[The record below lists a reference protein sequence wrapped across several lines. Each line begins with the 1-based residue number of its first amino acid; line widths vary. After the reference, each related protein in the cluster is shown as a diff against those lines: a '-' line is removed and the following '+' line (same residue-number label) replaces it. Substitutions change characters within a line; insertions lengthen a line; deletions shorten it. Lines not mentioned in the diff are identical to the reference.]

1 MKKIL
6 ILLLLL
12 ISIPLV
18 KAEETE
24 DLTPNAKSAI
34 MIEASTGE
42 ILFQKNKDEKLA
54 PASMTKMMSM
64 LLIMEEIENGN
75 LKWNEMITTSEK
87 ASSMGGS
94 QIFLKVGEKMTVE
107 DLLKGVAIASGNDA
121 VVALAERV
129 SGSEEQ
135 FVKRMNVRAKDLG
148 LKNTNFI
155 NATGLTADNHYSSAY
170 DMSLIA
176 KELVK
181 HEKILEFT
189 STYEDYLRKDTKSPF
204 WLVNTNRLVRF
215 KEGVDGLK
223 TGFTDEAGY
232 CLTATMKKDNM
243 RLITVVM
250 KEENTSKRS
259 ADTTKMLDYGFNIY
273 MVQTILD
280 EKITIEKKKVELGKT
295 LTAEIVPKEN
305 ITILNKKSDDQKN
318 ITYKTNINKII
329 APVKKGD
336 KVGTIDIIEDNNI
349 ISTIDATVKED
360 ISKANILTIYLRNLK
375 EIISGTGSINNPY
388 QLGV

>member
-6 ILLLLL
+6 ILLLLS
-12 ISIPLV
+12 IFIPLV
-18 KAEETE
+18 KAEEVE
-24 DLTPNAKSAI
+24 DLAPNAKSAI

-64 LLIMEEIENGN
+64 LLIMEEIESGN
-75 LKWNEMITTSEK
+75 LKWDEMITASEK

-94 QIFLKVGEKMTVE
+94 QIFLKAGEKMTVE
-107 DLLKGVAIASGNDA
+107 ELLKGVAIASGNDA
-121 VVALAERV
+121 VVALAERI
-129 SGSEEQ
+129 SGSEEA
-135 FVKRMNVRAKDLG
+135 FVKRMNTRAKDLG
-148 LKNTNFI
+148 LKNTNFV
-155 NATGLTADNHYSSAY
+155 NATGLTADNHYSSAN

-259 ADTTKMLDYGFNIY
+259 ADTTKMLDYGFNVY

-280 EKITIEKKKVELGKT
+280 ESTTIEKKKVELGKKMSV
-295 LTAEIVPKEN
+295 EIIPKEN
-305 ITILNKKSDDQKN
+305 ITILNKKSEELKN
-318 ITYKTNINKII
+318 ITYKANIDKIV
-329 APVKKGD
+329 APIKKGD
-336 KVGTIDIIEDNNI
+336 KVGTIDIIENNNI

-375 EIISGTGSINNPY
+375 EIVGCS
-388 QLGV
+388 LKF

>member
-1 MKKIL
+1 MKKKL
-6 ILLLLL
+6 MLLLLF
-12 ISIPLV
+12 IFIPLV
-18 KAEETE
+18 KAEEVE
-24 DLTPNAKSAI
+24 DLAPNAKSAI

-64 LLIMEEIENGN
+64 LLIMEEIESGN
-75 LKWNEMITTSEK
+75 LKWDEMITASEK

-94 QIFLKVGEKMTVE
+94 QIFLKAGEKMTVE
-107 DLLKGVAIASGNDA
+107 ELLKGVAIASGNDA
-121 VVALAERV
+121 VVALAERI
-129 SGSEEQ
+129 SGSEEA
-135 FVKRMNVRAKDLG
+135 FVKRMNTRAKDLG
-148 LKNTNFI
+148 LKNTNFV
-155 NATGLTADNHYSSAY
+155 NATGLTADNHYSSAN

-259 ADTTKMLDYGFNIY
+259 ADTTKMLDYGFNVY
-273 MVQTILD
+273 MVKTILD
-280 EKITIEKKKVELGKT
+280 EKSTIEKKKVELGKKISV
-295 LTAEIVPKEN
+295 EIIPKEN
-305 ITILNKKSDDQKN
+305 ITILNKKSEELKN
-318 ITYKTNINKII
+318 ITYKANIDKIV
-329 APVKKGD
+329 APIKKGD
-336 KVGTIDIIEDNNI
+336 KVGTIDIIENNNI

-375 EIISGTGSINNPY
+375 EIVGCS
-388 QLGV
+388 LKF

>member
-24 DLTPNAKSAI
+24 DLAPNAKSAI

-135 FVKRMNVRAKDLG
+135 FVKRMNTRAQDLG

-280 EKITIEKKKVELGKT
+280 EKTTIEKKKVELGKIIT
-295 LTAEIVPKEN
+295 TEIVPKEN

-375 EIISGTGSINNPY
+375 EIISGNLKI
-388 QLGV
+388 

>member
-24 DLTPNAKSAI
+24 DLAPNAKSAI

-135 FVKRMNVRAKDLG
+135 FVKRMNIRAKDLG

-232 CLTATMKKDNM
+232 CSTATMKKDNM

-280 EKITIEKKKVELGKT
+280 EKTTIEKKKVELGKT
-295 LTAEIVPKEN
+295 LTTEIVPKEN

>member
-24 DLTPNAKSAI
+24 DLAPNAKSAI

-135 FVKRMNVRAKDLG
+135 FVKRMNIRAKDLG

-280 EKITIEKKKVELGKT
+280 EKTTIEKKKVELGKT

-305 ITILNKKSDDQKN
+305 IAFYHGSDECIALIDYYLKN
-318 ITYKTNINKII
+318 DEERKMIAENSRRLVEKRFTLTKLLLEKI
-329 APVKKGD
+329 G
-336 KVGTIDIIEDNNI
+336 
-349 ISTIDATVKED
+349 
-360 ISKANILTIYLRNLK
+360 KA
-375 EIISGTGSINNPY
+375 
-388 QLGV
+388 

>member
-24 DLTPNAKSAI
+24 DLAPNAKSAI

-135 FVKRMNVRAKDLG
+135 FVKRMNIRAKDLG

-280 EKITIEKKKVELGKT
+280 EKTTIEKKKVELGKT
-295 LTAEIVPKEN
+295 LTTEIVPKEN

-318 ITYKTNINKII
+318 IAYKTNINKII

-360 ISKANILTIYLRNLK
+360 ISKANILTIYLRNIK
-375 EIISGTGSINNPY
+375 EIISGNLKN
-388 QLGV
+388 

>member
-24 DLTPNAKSAI
+24 DLAPNAKSAI

-135 FVKRMNVRAKDLG
+135 FVKRMNTRAQDLG

-280 EKITIEKKKVELGKT
+280 EKTTIEKKKVELGKT
-295 LTAEIVPKEN
+295 LTTEIVPKEN
-305 ITILNKKSDDQKN
+305 ITILNKKSDDQKTSHTKP
-318 ITYKTNINKII
+318 I
-329 APVKKGD
+329 
-336 KVGTIDIIEDNNI
+336 
-349 ISTIDATVKED
+349 
-360 ISKANILTIYLRNLK
+360 
-375 EIISGTGSINNPY
+375 
-388 QLGV
+388 

>member
-6 ILLLLL
+6 ILIFLFMF
-12 ISIPLV
+12 IPV
-18 KAEETE
+18 VRAEEFE

-64 LLIMEEIENGN
+64 LLIMEEIESGN
-75 LKWNEMITTSEK
+75 LKWDEMITTSEK

-94 QIFLKVGEKMTVE
+94 QIFLKVGEKMSVT
-107 DLLKGVAIASGNDA
+107 DLLKGVAIVSGNDA
-121 VVALAERV
+121 VVALAERI
-129 SGSEEQ
+129 SGSEEA
-135 FVKRMNVRAKDLG
+135 FVKRMNTRAKDLG
-148 LKNTNFI
+148 LRNTNFV
-155 NATGLTADNHYSSAY
+155 NATGLTADNHYSSAN

-232 CLTATMKKDNM
+232 CLTATMKKDGM

-250 KEENTSKRS
+250 KEENANKRS

-280 EKITIEKKKVELGKT
+280 EKTTIEKKKVELGKK
-295 LTAEIVPKEN
+295 LTIDIVPKEN
-305 ITILNKKSDDQKN
+305 ITILNKKSEEVKN
-318 ITYKTNINKII
+318 ITYKTNIDKIV
-329 APVKKGD
+329 APLKKGD
-336 KVGTIDIIEDNNI
+336 KVGTIDIMDGNKIL
-349 ISTIDATVKED
+349 STIDATIKED
-360 ISKANILTIYLRNLK
+360 IDKANIITIYLRNLK
-375 EIISGTGSINNPY
+375 ELVSGN
-388 QLGV
+388 LKF

>member
-24 DLTPNAKSAI
+24 DLAPNAKSAI

-121 VVALAERV
+121 VVALAERI

-135 FVKRMNVRAKDLG
+135 FVKRMNIRAKDLG

-259 ADTTKMLDYGFNIY
+259 SDTTKMLDYGFNIY

-280 EKITIEKKKVELGKT
+280 EKTTIEKKKVELGKT
-295 LTAEIVPKEN
+295 LTTEIVPKEN

-375 EIISGTGSINNPY
+375 EIISGNLKI
-388 QLGV
+388 

>member
-6 ILLLLL
+6 ILLLLF
-12 ISIPLV
+12 IFIPLV

-24 DLTPNAKSAI
+24 DLAPNAKSAI

-121 VVALAERV
+121 VVALAERI

-135 FVKRMNVRAKDLG
+135 FVKRMNIRAKDLG

-280 EKITIEKKKVELGKT
+280 EKTTIEKKKIELGKT
-295 LTAEIVPKEN
+295 LTTEIVPKES

>member
-24 DLTPNAKSAI
+24 DLAPNAKSAI

-135 FVKRMNVRAKDLG
+135 FVKRMNTRAQDLG

-280 EKITIEKKKVELGKT
+280 EKTTIEKKKVELGKT
-295 LTAEIVPKEN
+295 LTTEIVPKEN

-360 ISKANILTIYLRNLK
+360 ISKANILTIYLRNIK
-375 EIISGTGSINNPY
+375 EIISGNLKI
-388 QLGV
+388 

>member
-24 DLTPNAKSAI
+24 DLAPNAKSAI

-94 QIFLKVGEKMTVE
+94 QIFLKVGEKMTAE

-135 FVKRMNVRAKDLG
+135 FVKRMNTRAKDLG

-280 EKITIEKKKVELGKT
+280 EKTTIEKKKVELGKT
-295 LTAEIVPKEN
+295 LTTEIVPKEN

-336 KVGTIDIIEDNNI
+336 KVGTIDTV
-349 ISTIDATVKED
+349 SYTHLTLPTI
-360 ISKANILTIYLRNLK
+360 LR
-375 EIISGTGSINNPY
+375 
-388 QLGV
+388 V

>member
-24 DLTPNAKSAI
+24 DLAPNAKSAI

-135 FVKRMNVRAKDLG
+135 FVKRMNIRAKDLG

-280 EKITIEKKKVELGKT
+280 EKTTIEKKKVELGKT
-295 LTAEIVPKEN
+295 LTTEIVPKEN

-349 ISTIDATVKED
+349 ISTINATVKED
-360 ISKANILTIYLRNLK
+360 ISKANILTIYLRNIK
-375 EIISGTGSINNPY
+375 EIISGNLKI
-388 QLGV
+388 

>member
-6 ILLLLL
+6 ILLLLF

-24 DLTPNAKSAI
+24 DLAPNAKSAI

-135 FVKRMNVRAKDLG
+135 FVKRMNTRAQDLG

-280 EKITIEKKKVELGKT
+280 EKTTIEKKKVELGKIIT
-295 LTAEIVPKEN
+295 TEIVPKEN
-305 ITILNKKSDDQKN
+305 ITILNKKSEEQKN

-329 APVKKGD
+329 APVRKGD

-375 EIISGTGSINNPY
+375 EIISGNLKI
-388 QLGV
+388 

>member
-12 ISIPLV
+12 IFIPLV

-24 DLTPNAKSAI
+24 DLAPNAKSAI

-121 VVALAERV
+121 VVALAERI

-135 FVKRMNVRAKDLG
+135 FVKRMNIRAKDLG

-280 EKITIEKKKVELGKT
+280 EKTTIEKKKVELGKT
-295 LTAEIVPKEN
+295 LTTEIVPKEN

-375 EIISGTGSINNPY
+375 EIISGNLKI
-388 QLGV
+388 

>member
-6 ILLLLL
+6 ILLLLF

-24 DLTPNAKSAI
+24 DLAPNAKSAI

-135 FVKRMNVRAKDLG
+135 FVKRMNTRAQDLG

-280 EKITIEKKKVELGKT
+280 
-295 LTAEIVPKEN
+295 
-305 ITILNKKSDDQKN
+305 
-318 ITYKTNINKII
+318 
-329 APVKKGD
+329 
-336 KVGTIDIIEDNNI
+336 
-349 ISTIDATVKED
+349 
-360 ISKANILTIYLRNLK
+360 
-375 EIISGTGSINNPY
+375 
-388 QLGV
+388 

>member
-24 DLTPNAKSAI
+24 DLAPNAKSAI

-135 FVKRMNVRAKDLG
+135 FVKRMNIRAKDLG

-280 EKITIEKKKVELGKT
+280 EKT
-295 LTAEIVPKEN
+295 
-305 ITILNKKSDDQKN
+305 
-318 ITYKTNINKII
+318 
-329 APVKKGD
+329 
-336 KVGTIDIIEDNNI
+336 
-349 ISTIDATVKED
+349 
-360 ISKANILTIYLRNLK
+360 
-375 EIISGTGSINNPY
+375 
-388 QLGV
+388 

>member
-1 MKKIL
+1 MMKKIL
-6 ILLLLL
+6 IFIFLLM
-12 ISIPLV
+12 SIPMV
-18 KAEETE
+18 KAEVE
-24 DLTPNAKSAI
+24 DLAPNAKSAI

-64 LLIMEEIENGN
+64 ILIMEEIENGN
-75 LKWNEMITTSEK
+75 LKWDEMITASER

-94 QIFLKVGEKMTVE
+94 QIFLKAGEKMSVE

-121 VVALAERV
+121 VVALAERIA
-129 SGSEEQ
+129 GSEEA
-135 FVKRMNVRAKDLG
+135 FVKRMNARGKDLG
-148 LKNTNFI
+148 LKNTNFV
-155 NATGLTADNHYSSAY
+155 NATGLTADNHYSSSY

-223 TGFTDEAGY
+223 TGFTNEAGY
-232 CLTATMKKDNM
+232 CLTATMKKDGM

-250 KEENTSKRS
+250 KEETANKRS
-259 ADTTKMLDYGFNIY
+259 ADTTKMLDYGFNVY
-273 MVQTILD
+273 MIQSILD
-280 EKITIEKKKVELGKT
+280 EKTTIEKIKVELGKDLMT
-295 LTAEIVPKEN
+295 EIIPKEN
-305 ITILNKKSDDQKN
+305 ITILNKKSDELKN
-318 ITYKTNINKII
+318 ITYKTNIDKIV

-336 KVGTIDIIEDNNI
+336 KVGTIDILEDNKV
-349 ISTIDATVKED
+349 ISTIDATVKND
-360 ISKANILTIYLRNLK
+360 IDKASIITIYLRNLK
-375 EIISGTGSINNPY
+375 EIVSGN
-388 QLGV
+388 LKF